1 VNQAVDSKTV
11 AQGAIPVSTVDR
23 GAFRDR
29 LLIVGIATLAFGAWY
44 IGKLKLY
51 EPDSPLAYNLGLVGG
66 IAMALLLLYPL
77 RKRFR
82 FMRSL
87 LPLKYWF
94 GAHMAL
100 GIFGPVLIMY
110 HSNFQLH
117 SKNGAIAFYS
127 MMAVF
132 LSGLVG
138 RVIYRRIHQGLFG
151 RKLTLEELKAR
162 MGMSGEN
169 IHSRFHKLP
178 KIEKRLEK
186 FERRA
191 LTDNVGSA
199 RKLFRALTSRPYS
212 FWVRRSCLAELKRA
226 INKAGK
232 KKDWSRAE
240 RSRRY
245 LGGKSYINSYVEAI
259 NKVAQFG
266 VFERMFSIWHIAHVP
281 LIFLL
286 LVTAII
292 HVVAVHMY

>member
-1 VNQAVDSKTV
+1 MNQAVDNKTV
-11 AQGAIPVSTVDR
+11 AQGAIPVSTVDK

-29 LLIVGIATLAFGAWY
+29 LLILAIAMLAFGAWY
-44 IGKLKLY
+44 VGKLKLY
-51 EPDSPLAYNLGLVGG
+51 EPDSPFAYDLGLVGG
-66 IAMALLLLYPL
+66 IAMALLLFYPL
-77 RKRFR
+77 RKRVW

-94 GAHMAL
+94 GAHMTL
-100 GIFGPVLIMY
+100 GVFGPVLIMY

-138 RVIYRRIHQGLFG
+138 RLIYRRIHQGLFG
-151 RKLTLEELKAR
+151 RKLTLEELKTR
-162 MGMSGEN
+162 MGMSEEN
-169 IHSRFHKLP
+169 IHSQFHKLP
-178 KIEKRLEK
+178 KIEERLQKYEQRTL
-186 FERRA
+186 EGNA
-191 LTDNVGSA
+191 SSA
-199 RKLFRALTSRPYS
+199 KILFRALTSRPYS
-212 FWVRRSCLAELKRA
+212 FWVRRSCLTELKKA
-226 INKAGK
+226 INKVGK
-232 KKDWSRAE
+232 KKNWSRAE

-245 LGGKSYINSYVEAI
+245 KGGKTLIHSYVEAI

-292 HVVAVHMY
+292 HVIAVHMY

>member
-1 VNQAVDSKTV
+1 MNQAVENSTITS
-11 AQGAIPVSTVDR
+11 GATRIGSVDR

-29 LLIVGIATLAFGAWY
+29 LLVVVIAALAAGAWY
-44 IGKLKLY
+44 VGKLKLY
-51 EPDSPLAYNLGLVGG
+51 EPDSELAYNLGLVGG
-66 IAMALLLLYPL
+66 VSMALLLLYPL
-77 RKRFR
+77 RKRIR

-110 HSNFQLH
+110 HSNFEMH
-117 SKNGAIAFYS
+117 SRNGAIAFYS

-138 RVIYRRIHQGLFG
+138 RVIYRRIHIGLFG

-162 MGMSGEN
+162 MGMNGED
-169 IHSRFHKLP
+169 IHSRFRKLP
-178 KIEKRLEK
+178 TIEKRLHK
-186 FERRA
+186 FEQRA
-191 LTDNVGSA
+191 LDENVGGA
-199 RKLFRALTSRPYS
+199 VKMFRALTSRLYS
-212 FWVRRSCLAELKRA
+212 MWIRRRCLAELKRT
-226 INKAGK
+226 INKVGK
-232 KKDWSRAE
+232 KKGWSRAE

-292 HVVAVHMY
+292 HVIAVHMY

>member
-1 VNQAVDSKTV
+1 VNQAVESKTV
-11 AQGAIPVSTVDR
+11 TAGATPVSRVDK

-29 LLIVGIATLAFGAWY
+29 LLILGIAALAFGAWY
-44 IGKLKLY
+44 AGKLKLY
-51 EPDSPLAYNLGLVGG
+51 DPDSPLAYNLGLVGG
-66 IAMALLLLYPL
+66 ISMALLLLYPL
-77 RKRFR
+77 RKRVR
-82 FMRSL
+82 LMRSL
-87 LPLKYWF
+87 LPLRYWF

-117 SKNGAIAFYS
+117 SKNGAIAFYA

-151 RKLTLEELKAR
+151 RKLTLEELKLR

-169 IHSRFHKLP
+169 VHSRFHKLP
-178 KIEKRLEK
+178 KIEKRLQK
-186 FERRA
+186 FEQRA
-191 LTDNVGSA
+191 LADNIGGA
-199 RKLFRALTSRPYS
+199 AKLFRALTSRPYS
-212 FWVRRSCLAELKRA
+212 FWVRRRCLAELRRA
-226 INKAGK
+226 IKKAAK
-232 KKDWSRAE
+232 KKNWSRAE

-245 LGGKSYINSYVEAI
+245 IGGKYFINSYVEAT

-292 HVVAVHMY
+292 HVIAVHMY

>member
-1 VNQAVDSKTV
+1 VNQAVDNKTV
-11 AQGAIPVSTVDR
+11 AQGAIPVSTVDK

-29 LLIVGIATLAFGAWY
+29 LLILTIATLAFGAWY
-44 IGKLKLY
+44 VGKLELY
-51 EPDSPLAYNLGLVGG
+51 EPDSPLAYYLGLVGG

-77 RKRFR
+77 RKRVR
-82 FMRSL
+82 FMRFL

-151 RKLTLEELKAR
+151 RKLTLEELKLR

-178 KIEKRLEK
+178 KIENRLQK

-191 LTDNVGSA
+191 LAENVGSA
-199 RKLFRALTSRPYS
+199 ARLFRALTSRPYS
-212 FWVRRSCLAELKRA
+212 FWVRRSCLAELRKA

-232 KKDWSRAE
+232 KKNWSRAE

-245 LGGKSYINSYVEAI
+245 LGGKSFINSYVEAI

-292 HVVAVHMY
+292 HVIAVHMY

>member
-1 VNQAVDSKTV
+1 MNQAVESN
-11 AQGAIPVSTVDR
+11 AITNSAMPVTGVDK
-23 GAFRDR
+23 GAFGDR
-29 LLIVGIATLAFGAWY
+29 LLILGIAVLAFGAWY
-44 IGKLKLY
+44 AGKLDLY

-77 RKRFR
+77 RKRVR

-110 HSNFQLH
+110 HANFQLH
-117 SKNGAIAFYS
+117 SKNGAVAFYS

-132 LSGLVG
+132 LSGLMG
-138 RVIYRRIHQGLFG
+138 RIIYRRIHQGLFG
-151 RKLTLEELKAR
+151 RKLTLEELKLR

-178 KIEKRLEK
+178 GIEQRLHK
-186 FERRA
+186 FEHRA
-191 LTDNVGSA
+191 LAENVGGTV
-199 RKLFRALTSRPYS
+199 KLMRALTSRPYS
-212 FWVRRSCLAELKRA
+212 IWVRRRCLSDLKKA
-226 INKAGK
+226 IRKAGK
-232 KKDWSRAE
+232 KKDWNRAE

-245 LGGKSYINSYVEAI
+245 QGGKSFINSYVEAI

-292 HVVAVHMY
+292 HVIAVHMY

>member
-1 VNQAVDSKTV
+1 MSQAVDNKSV
-11 AQGAIPVSTVDR
+11 AQGAIPVSAIDK
-23 GAFRDR
+23 GALGDR
-29 LLIVGIATLAFGAWY
+29 LLILGIAALAFGAWY

-51 EPDSPLAYNLGLVGG
+51 EPDSPLGYNLGLVGG
-66 IAMALLLLYPL
+66 IAMALLLFYPL
-77 RKRFR
+77 RKRVR

-100 GIFGPVLIMY
+100 GVFGPVLIMY

-178 KIEKRLEK
+178 KIEERLQKYEQ
-186 FERRA
+186 RA
-191 LTDNVGSA
+191 MDDSVSSA
-199 RKLFRALTSRPYS
+199 TKLFRALTSRPYS

-232 KKDWSRAE
+232 KKNWSRAE

-245 LGGKSYINSYVEAI
+245 MGGRSFINSYVEAV
-259 NKVAQFG
+259 NKVTQFG

-292 HVVAVHMY
+292 HVIAVHMY

>member
-1 VNQAVDSKTV
+1 MNQAVDNRTV
-11 AQGAIPVSTVDR
+11 AQDAIPVSTADK

-29 LLIVGIATLAFGAWY
+29 LLILTIAALAFGAWY
-44 IGKLKLY
+44 IGKLGLY

-77 RKRFR
+77 RKRIR
-82 FMRSL
+82 FMRFL

-117 SKNGAIAFYS
+117 SKNGTIAFYS

-138 RVIYRRIHQGLFG
+138 RVIYRRIHMGLFG
-151 RKLTLEELKAR
+151 RKLTLEELKVR
-162 MGMSGEN
+162 MGMNGEN
-169 IHSRFHKLP
+169 VHSRFHKLP
-178 KIEKRLEK
+178 KIENRLHSLEQ
-186 FERRA
+186 RA
-191 LTDNVGSA
+191 LAENVGGTV
-199 RKLFRALTSRPYS
+199 KLFRAMTSRPYS
-212 FWVRRSCLAELKRA
+212 SWVRRRCLADLRKA
-226 INKAGK
+226 IRIAGK
-232 KKDWSRAE
+232 KKNWSHAE

-245 LGGKSYINSYVEAI
+245 MGGKTFINSYVEAI

-292 HVVAVHMY
+292 HVIAVHMY

>member
-1 VNQAVDSKTV
+1 MSQAVDNKSV
-11 AQGAIPVSTVDR
+11 AQGAIPVSAIDK
-23 GAFRDR
+23 GALGDR
-29 LLIVGIATLAFGAWY
+29 LLILGIAALAFGAWY

-51 EPDSPLAYNLGLVGG
+51 EPDSPLGYNLGLVGG
-66 IAMALLLLYPL
+66 IAMALLLFYPL
-77 RKRFR
+77 RKRVR

-100 GIFGPVLIMY
+100 GVFGPVLIMY

-178 KIEKRLEK
+178 KIEERLQKYEQ
-186 FERRA
+186 RA
-191 LTDNVGSA
+191 MDDSVSSA
-199 RKLFRALTSRPYS
+199 TKLFRALTSRPYS

-226 INKAGK
+226 INKVGK
-232 KKDWSRAE
+232 KKNWSRAE
-240 RSRRY
+240 RSRHY
-245 LGGKSYINSYVEAI
+245 LGGKYFINSYVEAI

-286 LVTAII
+286 LVAAII
-292 HVVAVHMY
+292 HVIAVHMY

>member
-1 VNQAVDSKTV
+1 MNQAVEGKTV
-11 AQGAIPVSTVDR
+11 TSNAIPVGNVDK
-23 GAFRDR
+23 GALRDR
-29 LLIVGIATLAFGAWY
+29 LLLLVIAALAFGAWY
-44 IGKLKLY
+44 AGKLELY
-51 EPDSPLAYNLGLVGG
+51 APDSPLAYNLGLVGG

-77 RKRFR
+77 RKRIR

-100 GIFGPVLIMY
+100 GIIGPVLIMY

-132 LSGLVG
+132 LSGLIG

-151 RKLTLEELKAR
+151 RKLTLEELKLR
-162 MGMSGEN
+162 LGMSEEN

-178 KIEKRLEK
+178 KIEQRLHR
-186 FERRA
+186 FEQRA
-191 LTDNVGSA
+191 LAESVGGTV
-199 RKLFRALTSRPYS
+199 KLVRALTSRPYS
-212 FWVRRSCLAELKRA
+212 IWVRRRCLSDLKKA
-226 INKAGK
+226 IRKVGK

-240 RSRRY
+240 RSKRY
-245 LGGKSYINSYVEAI
+245 LGGKQFINSYVEAV

-286 LVTAII
+286 LATAII
-292 HVVAVHMY
+292 HVIAVHMY

>member
-1 VNQAVDSKTV
+1 VNQAVDNKSV
-11 AQGAIPVSTVDR
+11 AQGAIPVSAIDK

-29 LLIVGIATLAFGAWY
+29 LLILSIAAFAFGAWY

-66 IAMALLLLYPL
+66 IAMALLLFYPL
-77 RKRFR
+77 RKRVR

-100 GIFGPVLIMY
+100 GVFGPVLIMY

-117 SKNGAIAFYS
+117 SKNGAVAFYS

-162 MGMSGEN
+162 MGMSGES
-169 IHSRFHKLP
+169 IHSRFQKLP
-178 KIEKRLEK
+178 KIEQRLQRYEQ
-186 FERRA
+186 RA
-191 LTDNVGSA
+191 MDENVSSA
-199 RKLFRALTSRPYS
+199 KKLFRALTLRPYS
-212 FWVRRSCLAELKRA
+212 FWVKRSCLAELKKA
-226 INKAGK
+226 INKVGK
-232 KKDWSRAE
+232 KKNWSRAE

-245 LGGKSYINSYVEAI
+245 MGGRSFINSYVEAV
-259 NKVAQFG
+259 NKVTQFG

-292 HVVAVHMY
+292 HVIAVHMY

>member
-1 VNQAVDSKTV
+1 MNQAVDNKTV
-11 AQGAIPVSTVDR
+11 AQGSVPVSTADK

-29 LLIVGIATLAFGAWY
+29 LLVLAIAILALGAWY
-44 IGKLKLY
+44 VGKLKLY

-77 RKRFR
+77 RKRVR
-82 FMRSL
+82 LMRSL

-151 RKLTLEELKAR
+151 RKLTLEELKLR

-169 IHSRFHKLP
+169 VHSRFHKLP
-178 KIEKRLEK
+178 KIEKRLQK
-186 FERRA
+186 FEQRA
-191 LTDNVGSA
+191 MAENVGSA
-199 RKLFRALTSRPYS
+199 VKLFRALTTRPYS
-212 FWVRRSCLAELKRA
+212 FWVRRRCLSELKSA
-226 INKAGK
+226 IRKTGK
-232 KKDWSRAE
+232 KKNWSRAE

-245 LGGKSYINSYVEAI
+245 LGGKSFINSYVEAI

-286 LVTAII
+286 LATAII
-292 HVVAVHMY
+292 HVIAVHMY